1 MIKILLEAP
10 ILTRSGYGEHSRLV
24 FRSLIKNDNVK
35 VFIDPLAWGT
45 TPWLAEFTD
54 ERKKIEE
61 CISNQAVAIKLSQ
74 ETNTNFAYDIQ
85 VRVGIPNEFEK
96 RAPYSVCVTAG
107 IETDRVSA
115 NWLMKTYQG
124 IDKLIVPSNHSK
136 SGFTSTSYQFL
147 NQKTNEQ
154 GTISCNCPVEVV
166 PYPVKNIDSTDLDFT
181 LNTKFNFLSVS
192 LVGQRKNMEK
202 MLKLFLDEFGENEE
216 VGLVLKTA
224 ISSGS
229 IIDREKTKN
238 HFSRIMND
246 DKYKDIKCKV
256 YLLHGDLTDQEVHSL
271 YVRDDI
277 HAYVTTTHGEG
288 YGLPIFEAAYS
299 GMPIV
304 ATDWSA
310 HLDFLSADY
319 RENGKVK
326 NKKLFAKV
334 DYELKPINK
343 EAVWKDILEEGSQ
356 WAYPVGMSFRR
367 QIRNVYK
374 NFGMY
379 QKWASVLK
387 ESLNNTHEEGKILQ
401 QMHDAILERDVK
413 KLNINTDSE
422 EVLVL

>member
-24 FRSLIKNDNVK
+24 FRSLIKNENVK
-35 VFIDPLAWGT
+35 VFIDPLGWGS
-45 TPWLAEFTD
+45 TPWMAKFTD

-74 ETNTNFAYDIQ
+74 ETGTNFEYDIQ

-115 NWLMKTYQG
+115 NWLMKTYRD

-136 SGFTSTSYQFL
+136 SGFVSTSYEFL
-147 NQKTNEQ
+147 NQSTNER
-154 GTISCNCPVEVV
+154 GTISCSCPVEVV
-166 PYPVKNIDSTDLDFT
+166 PYPVKNITPKQLEFSLD
-181 LNTKFNFLSVS
+181 TKFNFLSVS
-192 LVGQRKNMEK
+192 LLGERKNMEK
-202 MLKLFLDEFGENEE
+202 MLKLFLDEFGQNEE
-216 VGLVLKTA
+216 VGLVLKTS

-229 IIDREKTKN
+229 VMDREKTKN
-238 HFSRIMND
+238 HFSKIMND

-271 YVRDDI
+271 YVREDI
-277 HAYVTTTHGEG
+277 HAYITATHGEG

-319 RENGKVK
+319 KENGKIK

-334 DYELKPINK
+334 DYELKPISK
-343 EAVWKDILEEGSQ
+343 QAVWKDILEEGSQ
-356 WAYPVGMSFRR
+356 WAYPVGMSFRK
-367 QIRNVYK
+367 QIRNMYK

-379 QKWASVLK
+379 KKWANVLK
-387 ESLNNTHEEGKILQ
+387 ESVQKTHEEGKILQ
-401 QMHDAILERDVK
+401 QMHDAIIEKDAK
-413 KLNINTDSE
+413 ILNISTDSE